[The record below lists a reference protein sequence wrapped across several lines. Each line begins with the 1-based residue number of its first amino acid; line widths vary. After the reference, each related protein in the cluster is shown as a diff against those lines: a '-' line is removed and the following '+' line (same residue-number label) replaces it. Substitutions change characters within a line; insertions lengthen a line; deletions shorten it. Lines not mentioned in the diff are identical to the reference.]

1 MANKTSRNGKRSVG
15 LGGRRPFGLFARL
28 RSYFL
33 AGLLAVAP
41 IGITLWLCW
50 VLLTFV
56 DARVTPLIPHH
67 YNPNTYLNEYL
78 PHGIPGL
85 GLIVLFIGLTI
96 VGALTRIFLGRWLM
110 RTSEKILNRMPF
122 VRSVYSA
129 TKQIAET
136 VLKRQSEAFRQVVL
150 FEYPRRGSWAIGFVT
165 GTTRGEV
172 QNVTGDD
179 VVNVFLPTTPNPTS
193 GYLLFLPRRELVPLA
208 MSVEEGIKMIISGGI
223 VTPPDRRSDDQQS
236 IKRIRRSDGDKPTI
250 GPEAEPLP
258 GNDENLSKAVAE
270 SD

>member
-1 MANKTSRNGKRSVG
+1 MAKITRRNGKRSVG

-28 RSYFL
+28 RGYFL

-56 DARVTPLIPHH
+56 DARITPLIPHH

-96 VGALTRIFLGRWLM
+96 VGALTRIFLGRWIM
-110 RTSEKILNRMPF
+110 RTSEKILNKMPF

-150 FEYPRRGSWAIGFVT
+150 FEYPRRGSWALGFVT

-172 QNVTGDD
+172 QNLTDDD

-193 GYLLFLPRRELVPLA
+193 GYLLFLPRRELIPMT

-223 VTPPDRRSDDQQS
+223 VTPPDRRSAAQQR
-236 IKRIRRSDGDKPTI
+236 IKRVMRADGDTPTI
-250 GPEAEPLP
+250 GPDSEAAAL
-258 GNDENLSKAVAE
+258 NDENPPKTTAQI
-270 SD
+270 D